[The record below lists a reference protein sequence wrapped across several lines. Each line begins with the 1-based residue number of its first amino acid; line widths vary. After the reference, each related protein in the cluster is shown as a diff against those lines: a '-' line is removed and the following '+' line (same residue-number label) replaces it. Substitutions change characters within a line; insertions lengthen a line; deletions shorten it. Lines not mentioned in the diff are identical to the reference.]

1 MSANRSHNDRS
12 TTREM
17 MLRHLRELER
27 QRALTQRQIDDEYR
41 RIADLQRNR
50 LESSMA
56 TNLLQALLTAQRS
69 YENEPDSTLETL
81 QRSLSTFDG
90 HIFRLEMSFE
100 RSIGSERKQTA
111 MTKPLEEQSDEEL
124 RGALAKG

>member
-1 MSANRSHNDRS
+1 MLANRSHNDRS

-27 QRALTQRQIDDEYR
+27 QLALTQRQIDDEYR
-41 RIADLQRNR
+41 RIADLQRSR

-69 YENEPDSTLETL
+69 YENERNSTLETL
-81 QRSLSTFDG
+81 AK
-90 HIFRLEMSFE
+90 E
-100 RSIGSERKQTA
+100 
-111 MTKPLEEQSDEEL
+111 PSDS
-124 RGALAKG
+124 